1 MTTENLFEMA
11 TRSKLRFPSTK
22 GELSV
27 EDLWDLWDLSD
38 KDLDVVYKNLKD
50 QEVKSSE
57 ESLLDDANVDP
68 KLTAAIGIVKY
79 IFTTK
84 RNERL
89 AEKERINKKLTQRKY
104 IDALSKKQDEAI
116 EKMSEAELRAMIDSL
131 ED

>member
-1 MTTENLFEMA
+1 MTTEKLFEMV

-27 EDLWDLWDLSD
+27 EDLWDLSD

-57 ESLLDDANVDP
+57 ESLLDDANVNP

-89 AEKERINKKLTQRKY
+89 AEKERINKKLRQKKY

>member
-1 MTTENLFEMA
+1 MTTEKLFEMA

-22 GELSV
+22 GELFV
-27 EDLWDLWDLSD
+27 EDLWDLSD

-68 KLTAAIGIVKY
+68 KLTAAIGIVRY

-84 RNERL
+84 RNEKL
-89 AEKERINKKLTQRKY
+89 AEKERINKKRTQKKY

>member
-1 MTTENLFEMA
+1 MTTEKLFEMA

-27 EDLWDLWDLSD
+27 EDLWDLSD

-68 KLTAAIGIVKY
+68 KLTAAIGIVRY

-84 RNERL
+84 RKERL
-89 AEKERINKKLTQRKY
+89 AEKERINKKLIQKKY

>member
-11 TRSKLRFPSTK
+11 TRSKMRFPSTK

-27 EDLWDLWDLSD
+27 EDLWDLSD
-38 KDLDVVYKNLKD
+38 KDLDMVYKNLKD
-50 QEVKSSE
+50 KEVKSSE

-89 AEKERINKKLTQRKY
+89 EEKELIDKKRNQQLY
-104 IDALSKKQDEAI
+104 IDALSRRKLKDIDNMSVEELEAKI
-116 EKMSEAELRAMIDSL
+116 AELDV
-131 ED
+131 

>member
-27 EDLWDLWDLSD
+27 EDLWDLSD

-68 KLTAAIGIVKY
+68 KLTAAIGIVRY

-84 RNERL
+84 RKEKL
-89 AEKERINKKLTQRKY
+89 EEKERINKKQTQKKY

>member
-1 MTTENLFEMA
+1 MTIENLFEMA
-11 TRSKLRFPSTK
+11 TRNKLRFPSTK

-27 EDLWDLWDLSD
+27 EDLWDLSD
-38 KDLDVVYKNLKD
+38 KDLDVVYKNLKN

-89 AEKERINKKLTQRKY
+89 EAKELIDKKRNQQLY
-104 IDALSKKQDEAI
+104 IDALSRRKLKDIDNMSVEELEAKI
-116 EKMSEAELRAMIDSL
+116 AELDV
-131 ED
+131 

>member
-1 MTTENLFEMA
+1 MTTENLFEIA
-11 TRSKLRFPSTK
+11 TRNKMRFPSTK

-27 EDLWDLWDLSD
+27 EDLWDLSD

-68 KLTAAIGIVKY
+68 KLTTAIGIVKY
-79 IFTTK
+79 IFTTQ

-89 AEKERINKKLTQRKY
+89 EAKELIDKKRNQQLY
-104 IDALSKKQDEAI
+104 IDALSRRKLKDIDNMSVEELEAKI
-116 EKMSEAELRAMIDSL
+116 AELDV
-131 ED
+131 

>member
-27 EDLWDLWDLSD
+27 EDLWDLSD

-50 QEVKSSE
+50 QEVKSSG

-68 KLTAAIGIVKY
+68 KLTAAIGIVRY

-84 RNERL
+84 RKEKL
-89 AEKERINKKLTQRKY
+89 AEKERINKKQTQKKY
-104 IDALSKKQDEAI
+104 IDALSKKEDKTI
-116 EKMSEAELRAMIDSL
+116 EKMSEAELRAMIDSF

>member
-11 TRSKLRFPSTK
+11 TRNKLRFPSTK
-22 GELSV
+22 GELFV
-27 EDLWDLWDLSD
+27 EDLWDLSD
-38 KDLDVVYKNLKD
+38 KDLDVIYKNLKD

-68 KLTAAIGIVKY
+68 KLTVAIGIVKH

-89 AEKERINKKLTQRKY
+89 EAKELIDKKRNQQLY
-104 IDALSKKQDEAI
+104 IDALSRRKLKDIDNMSVEELEAKI
-116 EKMSEAELRAMIDSL
+116 AELDV
-131 ED
+131 

>member
-1 MTTENLFEMA
+1 MTTEKLFEMA

-27 EDLWDLWDLSD
+27 EDLWDLSD

-68 KLTAAIGIVKY
+68 KLTAAIGIVRY

-84 RNERL
+84 RNEKL
-89 AEKERINKKLTQRKY
+89 AEKERINKKLTQQKY

>member
-11 TRSKLRFPSTK
+11 TRSKMRFPSTK

-27 EDLWDLWDLSD
+27 EDLWDLSD

-68 KLTAAIGIVKY
+68 RLTAAIGIVKY

>member
-1 MTTENLFEMA
+1 MTTEKLFEMA

-27 EDLWDLWDLSD
+27 EDLWDLSD

-89 AEKERINKKLTQRKY
+89 AEKERINKKLRQKKY

>member
-27 EDLWDLWDLSD
+27 EDLWDLSD

-50 QEVKSSE
+50 KEVKSSE

>member
-27 EDLWDLWDLSD
+27 EDLWDLSD

-68 KLTAAIGIVKY
+68 KLTAAIGIVRY

>member
-11 TRSKLRFPSTK
+11 TRNKMRFPSTK

-27 EDLWDLWDLSD
+27 EDLWDLSD

-68 KLTAAIGIVKY
+68 KLTAAIGIVRY

-84 RNERL
+84 RKEKL
-89 AEKERINKKLTQRKY
+89 TEKERINKKLTQKKY

>member
-1 MTTENLFEMA
+1 MTTKNLFEMA
-11 TRSKLRFPSTK
+11 TRNKMRFPSTK

-27 EDLWDLWDLSD
+27 EDLWDLSD

-68 KLTAAIGIVKY
+68 KLTAEIGIVKY

-89 AEKERINKKLTQRKY
+89 AENERINKKLTQRKY

>member
-1 MTTENLFEMA
+1 MTTEKLFEMA

-27 EDLWDLWDLSD
+27 EDLWDLSD

-57 ESLLDDANVDP
+57 ESLLNDANVDP
-68 KLTAAIGIVKY
+68 KLTAAIGIVRY

-84 RNERL
+84 RKEKL
-89 AEKERINKKLTQRKY
+89 AEKERINKKQTQKKY

>member
-11 TRSKLRFPSTK
+11 TRNKLRFPSTK

-27 EDLWDLWDLSD
+27 EDLWDLSD

-89 AEKERINKKLTQRKY
+89 AEKERINKKLTQKKY

-116 EKMSEAELRAMIDSL
+116 EKMSEAELRAMIDSF

>member
-1 MTTENLFEMA
+1 MTTEKLFEMA

-27 EDLWDLWDLSD
+27 EDLWDLSD

-79 IFTTK
+79 IFITK

-116 EKMSEAELRAMIDSL
+116 EKMSEAELRAMIDSF

>member
-1 MTTENLFEMA
+1 MTTEKLFEMA
-11 TRSKLRFPSTK
+11 TISKLRFPSTK

-27 EDLWDLWDLSD
+27 EDLWDLSD

>member
-11 TRSKLRFPSTK
+11 TRNKMRFPSTK

-27 EDLWDLWDLSD
+27 EDLWDLSD

-68 KLTAAIGIVKY
+68 KLTAAIGIVRY

-84 RNERL
+84 HKEKL
-89 AEKERINKKLTQRKY
+89 AEKERINKKLKQKKY

>member
-11 TRSKLRFPSTK
+11 TRNKMRFPSTK

-27 EDLWDLWDLSD
+27 EDLWDLSD

-84 RNERL
+84 RNEKL
-89 AEKERINKKLTQRKY
+89 AEKERINKKLTQKKY
-104 IDALSKKQDEAI
+104 IDALSKKEDEAI

>member
-1 MTTENLFEMA
+1 MTTEKLFEMA

-27 EDLWDLWDLSD
+27 EDLWDLSD

-116 EKMSEAELRAMIDSL
+116 ENMSEAELRAMIDSL

>member
-27 EDLWDLWDLSD
+27 EDLWDLSD

-57 ESLLDDANVDP
+57 ESLLDDANVDQ
-68 KLTAAIGIVKY
+68 KLTVAIGIVRY

-84 RNERL
+84 RNEKL
-89 AEKERINKKLTQRKY
+89 AEKERINKKLTQKKY

>member
-1 MTTENLFEMA
+1 MATENLFEMA
-11 TRSKLRFPSTK
+11 TRNKLRFTSTK

-27 EDLWDLWDLSD
+27 EDLWDLSD

-68 KLTAAIGIVKY
+68 KLTAAIGIVRY

-84 RNERL
+84 RKEKL
-89 AEKERINKKLTQRKY
+89 AEKERINKKLTQKKY

>member
-27 EDLWDLWDLSD
+27 EDLWDLSD

-57 ESLLDDANVDP
+57 ESLLDDTNVDP
-68 KLTAAIGIVKY
+68 KLTAAIGIVRY

>member
-1 MTTENLFEMA
+1 MTTEKLFEMA

-27 EDLWDLWDLSD
+27 EDLWDLSD

-57 ESLLDDANVDP
+57 ESLLYDANVDP
-68 KLTAAIGIVKY
+68 KLTTAIGIVKY

-116 EKMSEAELRAMIDSL
+116 EKMSEAELRAMIDSF

>member
-27 EDLWDLWDLSD
+27 EDLWDLSD

-89 AEKERINKKLTQRKY
+89 AEKERINKKLRQKKY

-116 EKMSEAELRAMIDSL
+116 EKMSETELRAMIDSL

>member
-1 MTTENLFEMA
+1 MTTEKLFEMA

-27 EDLWDLWDLSD
+27 EDLWDLSD

-57 ESLLDDANVDP
+57 ESLLDDANVDL

-104 IDALSKKQDEAI
+104 INALSKKQDEAI

>member
-11 TRSKLRFPSTK
+11 TRNKMRFPSTK

-27 EDLWDLWDLSD
+27 EDLWDLSD

-50 QEVKSSE
+50 KEVKSSE

>member
-27 EDLWDLWDLSD
+27 EDLWDLSD

-57 ESLLDDANVDP
+57 ESLLDNANVDP
-68 KLTAAIGIVKY
+68 KLTAAIGIVRY

-84 RNERL
+84 RKEKL
-89 AEKERINKKLTQRKY
+89 TEKERINKKLKQKKY

-116 EKMSEAELRAMIDSL
+116 EKMSEAELRAMIDSF

>member
-27 EDLWDLWDLSD
+27 EDLWDLSD

-68 KLTAAIGIVKY
+68 KLTAAIGIVRY

-84 RNERL
+84 RKEKL
-89 AEKERINKKLTQRKY
+89 AEKERINKKLKQKKY

-116 EKMSEAELRAMIDSL
+116 EKMSEAELRAMIDSF

>member
-11 TRSKLRFPSTK
+11 TRNKMRFPSTK
-22 GELSV
+22 GELFV
-27 EDLWDLWDLSD
+27 EDLWDLSD
-38 KDLDVVYKNLKD
+38 KDLDVIYKNLKD

-68 KLTAAIGIVKY
+68 KLTVAIGIVKH

-89 AEKERINKKLTQRKY
+89 EAKELIDKKRNQQLY
-104 IDALSKKQDEAI
+104 IDALSRRKLKDIDNMSVEELEAKI
-116 EKMSEAELRAMIDSL
+116 AELDV
-131 ED
+131 

>member
-11 TRSKLRFPSTK
+11 TRNKMRFPSTK
-22 GELSV
+22 GGLSV
-27 EDLWDLWDLSD
+27 EDLWDLSD

-116 EKMSEAELRAMIDSL
+116 EKMSEAELRAMIDSF

>member
-11 TRSKLRFPSTK
+11 TRSKMRFPSTK

-27 EDLWDLWDLSD
+27 EDLWDLSD

-68 KLTAAIGIVKY
+68 KLTAAIGIVRY

-84 RNERL
+84 RNEKL
-89 AEKERINKKLTQRKY
+89 AEKERINKKLTQKKY

>member
-1 MTTENLFEMA
+1 MTTEKLFEMA

-27 EDLWDLWDLSD
+27 EDLWDLFD

-89 AEKERINKKLTQRKY
+89 AENERINKKLTQRKY

>member
-11 TRSKLRFPSTK
+11 IRNKMRFPSTK

-27 EDLWDLWDLSD
+27 EDLWDLSD

-84 RNERL
+84 RKEKL